1 MYYKYPAIESKQI
14 ASISIEHI
22 RCGIVA
28 PSIVRLVSIHLHI
41 FQQKKKQ
48 QKKQLCLRFHF
59 LFQSWYSVHVRNGLM
74 VFYALRKCTKH
85 IYGYDVVLSEPPSEI
100 DRNLSNETR
109 K

>member
-41 FQQKKKQ
+41 STEEKTTEKTVVSAIPFPFPIMVQCTCAKWTDGI
-48 QKKQLCLRFHF
+48 LCSAQMHKTHLWLRCRT
-59 LFQSWYSVHVRNGLM
+59 V
-74 VFYALRKCTKH
+74 
-85 IYGYDVVLSEPPSEI
+85 
-100 DRNLSNETR
+100 
-109 K
+109 